1 MRSLNNKGVLLGIF
15 GVVLL
20 CFSNCKENKQTL
32 KQNNTVI
39 PEATFNSNLLD
50 SSFDTIIEGKAV
62 KLCWLKTP
70 NLKLAIT
77 NYGGRLV
84 GLWTRDKSG
93 QFTDVVIGR
102 GSTRAYIE
110 GPESYFGA
118 TIGRVGNRIAKGKFT
133 INEKEYTIIPNNNE
147 NALHGG
153 EHGFQDKVWNAQQP
167 NGHTLILS
175 YTSPDMEEGFPG
187 TLMAKVTYTLTENN
201 SLLMQYEATTN
212 KPTIVNLTNHAYF
225 NLNGEGSGSI
235 LNHQLQIHAEKFTPV
250 DTHLIPTGELRNIA
264 DTPFDFSKPHA
275 IGDRIKMD
283 NEQLTFG
290 GGYDH
295 NFVVN
300 SKKLNEMKHA
310 ARVVGDK
317 SGIVMDVFTKE
328 PGIQFYSGNFM
339 KSENRLKSG
348 AKDDFRSAFCLET
361 QHFPDA
367 PNQLNFPTILL
378 NPFETYH
385 TVSEY
390 AFSIL

>member
-1 MRSLNNKGVLLGIF
+1 MISLNNKGVLLGIL
-15 GVVLL
+15 GVALL
-20 CFSNCKENKQTL
+20 CFTNCKENKQTL
-32 KQNNTVI
+32 KQKNTVI
-39 PEATFNSNLLD
+39 PGAFNSKVLD
-50 SSFDTIIEGKAV
+50 SSFDTIIKGKHV
-62 KLCWLKTP
+62 KLYWLKTP
-70 NLKLAIT
+70 QLKLAIT

-93 QFTDVVIGR
+93 KFTDVIIGR
-102 GSTRAYIE
+102 GSTKEYVK

-133 INEKEYTIIPNNNE
+133 IKKKEYTILPNNNV

-153 EHGFQDKVWNAQQP
+153 EHGFQDKVWNAHQP
-167 NGHTLILS
+167 DVHTLTLN

-187 TLMAKVTYTLTENN
+187 TLIAEVTFTLTKNN
-201 SLLMQYEATTN
+201 SLLMEYKATTN

-235 LNHQLQIHAEKFTPV
+235 LNHKLQIHAEKFTPV
-250 DTHLIPTGELRNIA
+250 DTHLIPTGELRNVA
-264 DTPFDFSKPHA
+264 ETPFDFSESHT
-275 IGDRIKMD
+275 IGKRIEMN
-283 NEQLTFG
+283 NEQLVFG

-295 NFVVN
+295 NFVL
-300 SKKLNEMKHA
+300 SKHKPNVMKHA
-310 ARVVGDK
+310 AKVIGDK
-317 SGIVMDVFTKE
+317 SGIVMDVYTKE

-339 KSENRLKSG
+339 NSENILKSG

-367 PNQLNFPTILL
+367 PNQLNFPAILL
-378 NPFETYH
+378 NPFETYR

>member
-15 GVVLL
+15 GGVLL

-39 PEATFNSNLLD
+39 PEATFNPNLLD

-187 TLMAKVTYTLTENN
+187 TLMAKVTYTLTKNN
-201 SLLMQYEATTN
+201 SLLMEYEATTN

-339 KSENRLKSG
+339 NSENRLKSG

>member
-1 MRSLNNKGVLLGIF
+1 MRSLNYKGVLLGIF

-20 CFSNCKENKQTL
+20 CFSNCKE
-32 KQNNTVI
+32 NNTVI

-50 SSFDTIIEGKAV
+50 SSFDTIIEGKPV
-62 KLCWLKTP
+62 KLYWLKTP

-84 GLWTRDKSG
+84 GLWTPNNSG
-93 QFTDVVIGR
+93 KFTDVIVGR
-102 GSTRAYIE
+102 GSTRAYVE

-133 INEKEYTIIPNNNE
+133 INQKEYTIIPNNNE

-153 EHGFQDKVWNAQQP
+153 EHGFQDKVWNAHQP
-167 NGHTLILS
+167 NVHSLILS

-187 TLMAKVTYTLTENN
+187 TLIAEVTYTLTENN
-201 SLLMQYEATTN
+201 SLLMEYEATTN
-212 KPTIVNLTNHAYF
+212 KATIVNLTNHAYF

-250 DTHLIPTGELRNIA
+250 DTHLIPTGELRNVA
-264 DTPFDFSKPHA
+264 ETPFDFSESHT
-275 IGDRIKMD
+275 IGKRIEMV
-283 NEQLTFG
+283 NEQLAFG

-295 NFVVN
+295 NFVL
-300 SKKLNEMKHA
+300 SKHKPNAMKHA
-310 ARVVGDK
+310 AKVIGDK
-317 SGIVMDVFTKE
+317 SGIVMDVYTKE

-339 KSENRLKSG
+339 NSENILKSG

-367 PNQLNFPTILL
+367 PNQLNFPIILL
-378 NPFETYH
+378 NPFETYR
-385 TVSEY
+385 TVTEY

>member
-187 TLMAKVTYTLTENN
+187 TLMAKVTYTLTKNN
-201 SLLMQYEATTN
+201 SLLMEYEATTN

-339 KSENRLKSG
+339 NSENRLKSG

>member
-235 LNHQLQIHAEKFTPV
+235 LKHQLQIHAEKFTPV

-339 KSENRLKSG
+339 NSENRLKSG

>member
-339 KSENRLKSG
+339 NSENRLKSG

>member
-1 MRSLNNKGVLLGIF
+1 MRSLNYKGVLLGIF

-20 CFSNCKENKQTL
+20 CFSNCKE
-32 KQNNTVI
+32 NNTVI

-50 SSFDTIIEGKAV
+50 SSFDTIIEGKPV
-62 KLCWLKTP
+62 KLYWLKTP

-84 GLWTRDKSG
+84 GLWTPNKSG
-93 QFTDVVIGR
+93 KFTDVIVGR
-102 GSTRAYIE
+102 GSTRAYVE

-133 INEKEYTIIPNNNE
+133 INQKEYTIIPNNNE

-153 EHGFQDKVWNAQQP
+153 EHGFQDKVWNAHQP
-167 NGHTLILS
+167 NVHSLILS

-187 TLMAKVTYTLTENN
+187 TLIAEVTYTLTENN
-201 SLLMQYEATTN
+201 SLLMEYEATTN
-212 KPTIVNLTNHAYF
+212 KATIVNLTNHAYF

-250 DTHLIPTGELRNIA
+250 DTHLIPTGELRNVA
-264 DTPFDFSKPHA
+264 ETPFDFSESHT
-275 IGDRIKMD
+275 IGKQIEMV
-283 NEQLTFG
+283 NEQLAFG

-295 NFVVN
+295 NFVL
-300 SKKLNEMKHA
+300 SKHKPNAMKHA
-310 ARVVGDK
+310 AKVIGDK
-317 SGIVMDVFTKE
+317 SGIVMDVYTKE

-339 KSENRLKSG
+339 NSENILKSG

-367 PNQLNFPTILL
+367 PNQLNFPIILL
-378 NPFETYH
+378 NPFETYR
-385 TVSEY
+385 TVTEY

>member
-1 MRSLNNKGVLLGIF
+1 MRSLNYKGVLLGIF

-20 CFSNCKENKQTL
+20 CFSNCKE
-32 KQNNTVI
+32 NNTVI

-50 SSFDTIIEGKAV
+50 SSFDTIIEGKPV
-62 KLCWLKTP
+62 KLYWLKTP

-84 GLWTRDKSG
+84 GLWTPNKSG
-93 QFTDVVIGR
+93 KFTDVIVGR
-102 GSTRAYIE
+102 GSTRAYVE

-133 INEKEYTIIPNNNE
+133 INQKEYTIIPNNNE

-153 EHGFQDKVWNAQQP
+153 EHGFQDKVWNAHQP
-167 NGHTLILS
+167 NVHSLILS

-187 TLMAKVTYTLTENN
+187 TLIAEVTYTLTENN
-201 SLLMQYEATTN
+201 SLLMEYEATTN
-212 KPTIVNLTNHAYF
+212 KATIVNLTNHAYF

-250 DTHLIPTGELRNIA
+250 DTHLIPTGELRNVA
-264 DTPFDFSKPHA
+264 ETPFDFSESHT
-275 IGDRIKMD
+275 IGKRIEMV
-283 NEQLTFG
+283 NEQLAFG

-295 NFVVN
+295 NFVL
-300 SKKLNEMKHA
+300 SKHKPNAMKHA
-310 ARVVGDK
+310 AKVIGDK
-317 SGIVMDVFTKE
+317 SGIVMDVYTKE

-339 KSENRLKSG
+339 NSENILKSG

-367 PNQLNFPTILL
+367 PNQLNFPIILL
-378 NPFETYH
+378 NPFETYR
-385 TVSEY
+385 TVTEY

>member
-102 GSTRAYIE
+102 GSTRAYVE

-187 TLMAKVTYTLTENN
+187 TLMAKVTYTLTKNN
-201 SLLMQYEATTN
+201 SLLMEYEATTN

-250 DTHLIPTGELRNIA
+250 DTHLIPTGELRNVA

-300 SKKLNEMKHA
+300 NKKLNEMKHA
-310 ARVVGDK
+310 ARVIGDK

-339 KSENRLKSG
+339 KSENKLKSG
-348 AKDDFRSAFCLET
+348 AKDDFQSAFCLET

-367 PNQLNFPTILL
+367 PNQLNFPTTLL
-378 NPFETYH
+378 NPLETYR

-390 AFSIL
+390 AFSSL

>member
-1 MRSLNNKGVLLGIF
+1 MISLNNKGVLLWIL

-20 CFSNCKENKQTL
+20 CLTNCKENKQTL
-32 KQNNTVI
+32 KQNNTLI
-39 PEATFNSNLLD
+39 PEETFNSNLLD

-62 KLCWLKTP
+62 KLYWLKTP

-84 GLWTRDKSG
+84 GLWTRDKSN
-93 QFTDVVIGR
+93 QFTDVIIGR
-102 GSTRAYIE
+102 GSTRAYID

-153 EHGFQDKVWNAQQP
+153 EHGFQDKVWNAQQH
-167 NGHTLILS
+167 NGHTLTLS

-187 TLMAKVTYTLTENN
+187 TLIATVKYTLTDNS
-201 SLLMQYEATTN
+201 SLLMEYEATTN
-212 KPTIVNLTNHAYF
+212 KSTIVNLTNHAYF

-250 DTHLIPTGELRNIA
+250 DTHLIPTGELRNVA
-264 DTPFDFSKPHA
+264 DTPFDFSKSHA
-275 IGDRIKMD
+275 IGERIKID
-283 NEQLTFG
+283 NKQLTFG

-317 SGIVMDVFTKE
+317 SDIVMDVYTKE

-339 KSENRLKSG
+339 KSENKLKSG
-348 AKDDFRSAFCLET
+348 AKDDFRSAFCLGT

-367 PNQLNFPTILL
+367 PNQLSFPTILL
-378 NPFETYH
+378 NPYETYR

-390 AFSIL
+390 VFSIL